1 MEPLYTTQFTYTL
14 DEYFKYGKAVNRNKN
29 NIKKRLL
36 PLAIFFLLFFSYTFR
51 ASNDMEISN
60 SSPFSSTLPTV
71 FASLASSILLTVIL
85 FAFIHYFRKAKT
97 KKYFYSNEIYKE
109 TVKYEFFDNNFI
121 SSDSHYISNFNYNEL
136 TEIIENE
143 TNFYLMIAD
152 NQGFIILKD
161 NCSSELISFLRSL
174 KNKTAR

>member
-14 DEYFKYGKAVNRNKN
+14 DEYVKFNKTAIFTKKKFIFTITFCIFASILIGYLMTKN
-29 NIKKRLL
+29 ILFSVIIFMITAGFTIPIITVDIKKG
-36 PLAIFFLLFFSYTFR
+36 IKKTYY
-51 ASNDMEISN
+51 SNKTIDNEISD
-60 SSPFSSTLPTV
+60 
-71 FASLASSILLTVIL
+71 
-85 FAFIHYFRKAKT
+85 YK
-97 KKYFYSNEIYKE
+97 FYE
-109 TVKYEFFDNNFI
+109 TEFTET
-121 SSDSHYISNFNYNEL
+121 DSHGSTTFPYTDL
-136 TEIIENE
+136 TRIIETK